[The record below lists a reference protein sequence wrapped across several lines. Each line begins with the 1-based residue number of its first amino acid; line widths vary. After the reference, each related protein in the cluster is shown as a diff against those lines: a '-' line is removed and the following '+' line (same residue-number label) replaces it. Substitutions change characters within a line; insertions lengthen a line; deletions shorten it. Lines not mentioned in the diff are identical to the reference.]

1 MRERAGNLLPS
12 GNSQKSPGGRKK
24 EGRKKNKY
32 SLSPTAITKAKR
44 AINEKLQNLK
54 SLLHKDN
61 IKAYGPKL
69 AMAVLALSCILE
81 AMYYNKA

>member
-24 EGRKKNKY
+24 EGRKKNKF
-32 SLSPTAITKAKR
+32 SLSPAAITKAKMG
-44 AINEKLQNLK
+44 INEKFQNLE
-54 SLLHKDN
+54 SPLHKDN

-69 AMAVLALSCILE
+69 W
-81 AMYYNKA
+81 